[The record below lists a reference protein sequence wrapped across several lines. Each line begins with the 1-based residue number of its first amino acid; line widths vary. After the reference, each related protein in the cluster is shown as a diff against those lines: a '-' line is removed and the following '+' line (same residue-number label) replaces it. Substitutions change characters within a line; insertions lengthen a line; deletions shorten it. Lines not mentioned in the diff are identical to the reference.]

1 MAPAGAQPGAERRA
15 IARSCSQ
22 PPRSRSGKAD
32 SSRFL
37 PRAVGRQSL
46 LWRGHLRQLRALVH
60 RDGEGGRRQSE
71 GELAYQAP
79 SGQCL
84 EARDVRGHGRIRGR
98 AANPRRDWRLAA
110 ACEAAAARYPGR
122 HAVAVQDDRLR
133 HHRARDDRH
142 RAALLR
148 QARRHRRNRP
158 LFRSRIHPRSRQ
170 RRGIPGNSGELART
184 AAALRRSGAQGESL
198 CLHPLCAPALGLRL
212 LPLQDG
218 RADHRSPAYAHR
230 SRGKDAGGSAQLRR
244 SRSLRGLGGQRLRR
258 RLSGRR
264 PARGEVVRTRRGE
277 VRAQRLRRPDR
288 GGGEKL
294 ASVWAL
300 PAVADFLMLL
310 DRCGT
315 LSFKLRA
322 LKTMS
327 RQEAGPDW
335 GLPPM
340 NAKPDLAGQAT
351 SLITEPG
358 TRDLIWN
365 DDTVGRFWAYYSQFP
380 ELYFSY
386 RKGADVAR
394 FLKKHLPEAGEVLD
408 YGCGP
413 GHFVPHLLDHG
424 YRVTGADFDVT
435 TIGNGVTLAQRE
447 GFSGFFS
454 VEELLQEGR
463 RFDAVVMLEVVEH
476 LDDYWL
482 ATMLRNA
489 AELMRPGAV
498 LVVTTPNE
506 ERLEDNMVF
515 CPVSNLRFHRWQHM
529 RSWSAS
535 SLSSALS
542 GAGFRGV
549 STLTRNFR
557 EPREK
562 SVPVWRHHMSR
573 AASRLRKPQS
583 LVAIARK

>member
-1 MAPAGAQPGAERRA
+1 
-15 IARSCSQ
+15 
-22 PPRSRSGKAD
+22 
-32 SSRFL
+32 
-37 PRAVGRQSL
+37 
-46 LWRGHLRQLRALVH
+46 
-60 RDGEGGRRQSE
+60 
-71 GELAYQAP
+71 
-79 SGQCL
+79 
-84 EARDVRGHGRIRGR
+84 
-98 AANPRRDWRLAA
+98 
-110 ACEAAAARYPGR
+110 
-122 HAVAVQDDRLR
+122 
-133 HHRARDDRH
+133 
-142 RAALLR
+142 
-148 QARRHRRNRP
+148 
-158 LFRSRIHPRSRQ
+158 
-170 RRGIPGNSGELART
+170 
-184 AAALRRSGAQGESL
+184 
-198 CLHPLCAPALGLRL
+198 
-212 LPLQDG
+212 
-218 RADHRSPAYAHR
+218 
-230 SRGKDAGGSAQLRR
+230 
-244 SRSLRGLGGQRLRR
+244 
-258 RLSGRR
+258 
-264 PARGEVVRTRRGE
+264 
-277 VRAQRLRRPDR
+277 
-288 GGGEKL
+288 
-294 ASVWAL
+294 
-300 PAVADFLMLL
+300 
-310 DRCGT
+310 
-315 LSFKLRA
+315 
-322 LKTMS
+322 
-327 RQEAGPDW
+327 
-335 GLPPM
+335 M